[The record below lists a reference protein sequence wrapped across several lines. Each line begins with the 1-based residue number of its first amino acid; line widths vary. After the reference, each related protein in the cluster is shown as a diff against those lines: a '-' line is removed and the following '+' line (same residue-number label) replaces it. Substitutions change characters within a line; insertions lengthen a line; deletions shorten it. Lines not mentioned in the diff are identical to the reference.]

1 MFVCALIA
9 YMLDSIRVYK
19 CTSCR
24 VLFGCNNMPLCMI
37 VVNRLLDDVDG
48 LLGGRLKR
56 GT

>member
-1 MFVCALIA
+1 MFVCTLIA